1 MSETGPAGRCGALL
15 TWLQTF
21 HVPSPCA
28 KEQDLASGVTIA
40 QVLHK
45 IDPSWFNETWLLR
58 IKDDAGD
65 NWRLKVSNLKKVLQ
79 SVVEY
84 SQDVLGHQVPEQLL
98 PDVALVGELSD
109 TAELG
114 KLLQLVLG
122 CAISCERKQDHIQ
135 QIMTLEESVQ
145 HVVMTAIQELLNK
158 DSSDTLSSET
168 YGNFD
173 SQSRKYYFLSDD
185 LEETD
190 DMRQRCHDLEQQI
203 SNLVEEKNTLALE
216 NKSLREQKSSLESD
230 AAGLTGKKLLLLQT
244 QIEQLQEENFRLE
257 SSRDDFRVRCEDLE
271 KEVLELQHRNEELTS
286 LAEEAQALK
295 DEMDVLR
302 HSSDKVGRLEAM
314 VDSYKKK
321 LEDLGDLRRQVRLL
335 EERNTVYMQ
344 RTCELEEE
352 LRRANAVRVQLEAH
366 KRQVQE
372 LHNKHADEALK
383 AEKWQ
388 FEFKNL
394 KEKFEAL
401 VKEKERLIEERDA
414 LREANEELRCAQVQQ
429 KFLNQADTILEE
441 IASPVDNLAAEIM
454 PAELKE
460 TIVRLQHENKMLCAQ
475 ELSYRLQQTEL
486 QGLLEES
493 NRTKN
498 QLEAQQRLSQQQIT
512 ELKVQV
518 EELQRALQEQGSKA
532 EDAISSLLQ
541 KKLEEHLEKL
551 HEAHAELQKKKECL
565 DELEPKVDSNTAKKI
580 DELQQSLKKKDEDMR
595 AMEERYKRYMDKA
608 CTVIKK
614 LDPKQQ
620 PHGVPLE
627 IQALKNQLHEKD
639 KKINHLES
647 DFEKTKSQQ
656 EQEEKLIITAWYNM
670 GLALHQR
677 ATEERSSTST
687 PVQSFLA
694 QQRLATNSRRGHLSR
709 AQPLLLRY
717 VGTDKPQLS

>member
-1 MSETGPAGRCGALL
+1 MSYPGPSERCRALL
-15 TWLQTF
+15 TWMQTF
-21 HVPSPCA
+21 HVPSPCGKA
-28 KEQDLASGVTIA
+28 EDLASGVTIA

-45 IDPSWFNETWLLR
+45 IDPSWFTETWLLR
-58 IKDDAGD
+58 IKDDTGD

-98 PDVALVGELSD
+98 PDVAQVGELAD
-109 TAELG
+109 TLELS

-145 HVVMTAIQELLNK
+145 HVVMTAIQELLTK

-203 SNLVEEKNTLALE
+203 SILVEEKNTLALE
-216 NKSLREQKSSLESD
+216 NKTLREQKNALESD

-257 SSRDDFRVRCEDLE
+257 NGRDDFRARCEELE
-271 KEVLELQHRNEELTS
+271 KEVQELQHRNEELTS

-302 HSSDKVGRLEAM
+302 HSSDRVGRLEAM

-352 LRRANAVRVQLEAH
+352 LRRANAVRAQLEAH

-372 LHNKHADEALK
+372 LHTKHADEALK

-394 KEKFEAL
+394 NEKFEAL
-401 VKEKERLIEERDA
+401 IKEKERLMEERDA

-429 KFLNQADTILEE
+429 TFLNQADAMLEE
-441 IASPVDNLAAEIM
+441 IPSPVDNLAAEIM
-454 PAELKE
+454 PTELKE

-475 ELSYRLQQTEL
+475 ELSYRQQQTEL

-498 QLEAQQRLSQQQIT
+498 QLEAQQRLSQQEIS
-512 ELKVQV
+512 ELKAQV

-532 EDAISSLLQ
+532 EDSSLLQ

-565 DELEPKVDSNTAKKI
+565 DELEPKVDISTAKKI
-580 DELQQSLKKKDEDMR
+580 DELEQSLKKKDEDMR

-620 PHGVPLE
+620 PHVVPLE
-627 IQALKNQLHEKD
+627 IQALKNQLQEKD
-639 KKINHLES
+639 KKISHLET

-677 ATEERSSTST
+677 ATEERSSSPAT
-687 PVQSFLA
+687 VQSFLA

-709 AQPLLLRY
+709 TQPLLHRY
-717 VGTDKPQLS
+717 MGADKAS

>member
-1 MSETGPAGRCGALL
+1 MCQGRGSGQWGHSCSGA
-15 TWLQTF
+15 
-21 HVPSPCA
+21 A
-28 KEQDLASGVTIA
+28 QD
-40 QVLHK
+40 
-45 IDPSWFNETWLLR
+45 
-58 IKDDAGD
+58 
-65 NWRLKVSNLKKVLQ
+65 VSNLKKVLQ

-98 PDVALVGELSD
+98 PDVALIGELSD

-122 CAISCERKQDHIQ
+122 CAIGCERKQDHIQ

-145 HVVMTAIQELLNK
+145 HVVMTAIQELLTK
-158 DSSDTLSSET
+158 DSPDTLSSET

-190 DMRQRCHDLEQQI
+190 DMQQRCHDLEQQI
-203 SNLVEEKNTLALE
+203 SILMEEKNTLALE
-216 NKSLREQKSSLESD
+216 NKTLREQKSSLELD
-230 AAGLTGKKLLLLQT
+230 AAGITGKKLLLLQT

-271 KEVLELQHRNEELTS
+271 REVQELQHRNEELTS

-302 HSSDKVGRLEAM
+302 HSSDRVGRLEAM

-352 LRRANAVRVQLEAH
+352 LRRANAVRAQLETH

-372 LHNKHADEALK
+372 LHSKHADEALK

-401 VKEKERLIEERDA
+401 IKEKERLIEERDA

-429 KFLNQADTILEE
+429 KFLSQADTMREE
-441 IASPVDNLAAEIM
+441 IAPPVDNLAAEIM

-460 TIVRLQHENKMLCAQ
+460 TIVRLQHENKMLCVQ
-475 ELSYRLQQTEL
+475 ELSYRQQQAEL

-498 QLEAQQRLSQQQIT
+498 QLEAQQRLSQQQIS
-512 ELKVQV
+512 ELKAQV

-532 EDAISSLLQ
+532 EDSSLLQ

-565 DELEPKVDSNTAKKI
+565 DELEPKVDSNTARKI

-620 PHGVPLE
+620 PHVVPLE
-627 IQALKNQLHEKD
+627 IQALKNQLQEKD
-639 KKINHLES
+639 KKISHLET

-677 ATEERSSTST
+677 ATEDRSSTPPT
-687 PVQSFLA
+687 VQSFLA
-694 QQRLATNSRRGHLSR
+694 QQRLATSARRGHLSR

-717 VGTDKPQLS
+717 IGADKPSQLS

>member
-532 EDAISSLLQ
+532 EDSSLLQ